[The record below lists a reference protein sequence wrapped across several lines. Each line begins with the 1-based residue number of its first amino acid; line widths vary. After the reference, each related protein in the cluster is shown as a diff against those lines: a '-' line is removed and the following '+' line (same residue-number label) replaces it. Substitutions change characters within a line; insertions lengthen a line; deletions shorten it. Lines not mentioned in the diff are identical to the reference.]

1 MAGDIPTFNPDDS
14 HRYNRQLTELGQRV
28 LEATDIV
35 CLTGAGA
42 SAESGVPTFRDA
54 QTGLWSQYDP
64 EELAS
69 QAGFAANPGLVWQWY
84 MMRLNMVEEADP
96 NAGHIKL
103 AMISTI
109 PPQFTLITQNV
120 DDLHERSGIH
130 SVLHLHGNIA
140 RFRCNDCR
148 AEYQLIMVDRSADE
162 PPSCRVCGGPI
173 RPDVVWFGE
182 MLPREAI
189 TLAEQAIRRC
199 DLLIVI
205 GTSGIVYPAAMLPI
219 EAKRAGAFVVDI
231 NPQYGPT
238 AEDADMFIQGPSGSV
253 LPDLVDVVHTM
264 QE

>member
-1 MAGDIPTFNPDDS
+1 MAGGTPASHPDDS
-14 HRYNRQLTELGQRV
+14 HPYNRQLTELAQRV
-28 LEATDIV
+28 LKAKNIV

-54 QTGLWSQYDP
+54 QTGLWSQFDP

-69 QAGFAANPGLVWQWY
+69 QAGFAADPGLVWQWY
-84 MMRLNMVEEADP
+84 MMRLDMVEEADP
-96 NAGHIKL
+96 NAGHINL
-103 AMISTI
+103 ALISTI
-109 PPQFTLITQNV
+109 PLQFTLITQNV

-130 SVLHLHGNIA
+130 AVLHLHGNIA

-148 AEYQLIMVDRSADE
+148 AEHQLTKEDRSADE
-162 PPSCRVCGGPI
+162 PPFCQICGGLV

-182 MLPREAI
+182 MLPRDAI

-238 AEDADMFIQGPSGSV
+238 AEVADIFIQGPSGSV
-253 LPDLVDVVHTM
+253 LPDLVDVVQNM
-264 QE
+264 QK